1 MKKNI
6 SKIEN
11 DFRKY
16 LCTRNIFSVR
26 DTTLY
31 SLWSIFCAKTNRPF
45 VIADFKRMH
54 VGKHKKDMFAR
65 LQKRWDE
72 QIQKSLDAQTQGKN
86 YKVSV
91 QKQLDIVSHLLPSS
105 GYSMGEMKYAY
116 CTHTDNEGKC
126 DNTYKYTGKFR
137 GHETYGSVRVT
148 LKPSELNG
156 YRNIDGV
163 WTKILRRQKNG
174 IHKCE
179 TISFQWKTSRRYNNG
194 KVEKVHEVGYL
205 AEYRFK
211 YDGVKAY
218 YHAKNKQSA
227 QARLTSW
234 KKEDAEGIRRYKMY
248 EKERDERI
256 KALSSWRKSNKK
268 FISDLLKRKYTFDDS
283 LKSGNCEI
291 GTLSFCHRH
300 HFQRDVVLTGKQLIR
315 FAKLDEDLAK
325 HIKRIIVNNSGLDTY
340 TTDYDNLQ
348 ILINAMVDKVK
359 L

>member
-11 DFRKY
+11 EFRKY
-16 LCTRNIFSVR
+16 LVSSFQSYWLKGYCLST
-26 DTTLY
+26 
-31 SLWSIFCAKTNRPF
+31 LWSIFCTETNRPY
-45 VIADFKRMH
+45 INADVRRMH
-54 VGKHKKDMFAR
+54 VIKHKQDMIAR
-65 LQKRWDE
+65 IQKREDK
-72 QIQKSLDAQTQGKN
+72 QQQSTKC
-86 YKVSV
+86 KVSI
-91 QKQLDIVSHLLPSS
+91 QKQLDKVVCRLPSS

-116 CTHTDNEGKC
+116 CTHTDDKGMCDCTYNYKGK
-126 DNTYKYTGKFR
+126 YR
-137 GHETYGSVRVT
+137 GSETYGTVKVT

-156 YRNIDGV
+156 YENIDGV

-179 TISFQWKTSRRYNNG
+179 TITFQWKTPRKYNNG
-194 KVEKVHEVGYL
+194 EVEKVHEIGYL
-205 AEYRFK
+205 AEYTFAH
-211 YDGVKAY
+211 GVGTIY
-218 YHAKNKQSA
+218 YHAPSKE
-227 QARLTSW
+227 QAKEWLSGAKFRDNESIKRR
-234 KKEDAEGIRRYKMY
+234 KKY
-248 EKERDERI
+248 EKEREEKV